1 MEEEA
6 DKENNEN
13 GASDD
18 EDAGSSEKAFLCWT
32 CARSFSRKFCLVRHL
47 KHVERKSQ
55 PSLVAR
61 SAVPL
66 SAAVLNFCD
75 I

>member
-18 EDAGSSEKAFLCWT
+18 EDAGSSEKAFVCPT
-32 CARSFSRKFCLVRHL
+32 CARSFSRKFSLVRHL
-47 KHVERKSQ
+47 KNMWWNEKASM
-55 PSLVAR
+55 
-61 SAVPL
+61 
-66 SAAVLNFCD
+66 
-75 I
+75 